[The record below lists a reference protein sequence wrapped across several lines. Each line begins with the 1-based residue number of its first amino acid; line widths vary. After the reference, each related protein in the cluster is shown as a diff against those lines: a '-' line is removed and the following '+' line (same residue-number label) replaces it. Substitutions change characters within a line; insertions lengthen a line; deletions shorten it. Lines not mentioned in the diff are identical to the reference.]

1 MKGAIMLKKYL
12 PVALLPLLV
21 IGLSSCQQ
29 KMNNAMED
37 KYKEINLKVSEI
49 FDNGNV
55 DELDSYIAENA
66 VDHGLDTSMTKK
78 TGLAGIKE
86 MAAGYHKIFPD
97 GKTTI
102 HAMAVSGD
110 TLFCYY
116 TSTGTTSE
124 PFMGVP
130 ANTKM
135 SMSGVDVVR
144 FEGDKAVE
152 HWSFMDVND
161 ITKMMQ
167 AQQAMMKSDMTMKG
181 KKRK

>member
-1 MKGAIMLKKYL
+1 MLKKYIPL
-12 PVALLPLLV
+12 ILLPLV
-21 IGLSSCQQ
+21 IGLNSCQK

-37 KYKEINLKVSEI
+37 KYKEINLKITEI

-55 DELDSYIAENA
+55 DELDPYIAENA
-66 VDHGLDTSMTKK
+66 IDHGLDTSMTKK

-86 MAAGYHKIFPD
+86 MAAGYHRIFPD

-102 HAMAVSGD
+102 HSMAVSGD

-124 PFMGVP
+124 PFMGMP

-135 SMSGVDVVR
+135 SMSGVDIVR
-144 FEGDKAVE
+144 FEGDKAAE
-152 HWSFMDVND
+152 HWGFMDVND
-161 ITKMMQ
+161 IAKMMQ
-167 AQQAMMKSDMTMKG
+167 SQQPKMESNIPMMG
-181 KKRK
+181 KKKK